1 MQNSDMA
8 QKVPPKRL
16 YRSRVNRMIVGVCG
30 GLAEYS
36 NIDATLVRI
45 LFVILGLMGGSG
57 IIIYIIGVIIIP
69 ENPNQPVTVK
79 KKKERDHSIF
89 WGSLL
94 IVLGAFL
101 LLNQMNFIPPIHV
114 WALPWNMVWAI
125 LLIAL
130 GAFLVLK
137 NSEQK
142 AQTPV
147 KKEESE
153 SGEEPKDAEFSAP
166 TGKTLFRS
174 KKDRMIAGV
183 CGGLAEYFNM
193 DPTIVR
199 LLYILLTMFSK
210 GLGVLAYIILIFA
223 VPEEKD
229 NEV

>member
-1 MQNSDMA
+1 MQNSNMA
-8 QKVPPKRL
+8 QNIPPKRL
-16 YRSRVNRMIVGVCG
+16 YRSRVNRMIAGVCG

-36 NIDATLVRI
+36 NIDVTLVRI

-57 IIIYIIGVIIIP
+57 IILYIIGAIIIP
-69 ENPNQPVTVK
+69 ENPNQPVSVK

-101 LLNQMNFIPPIHV
+101 LLNQMDFIPPIHV

-130 GAFLVLK
+130 GAFLVFK
-137 NSEQK
+137 TNEQK
-142 AQTPV
+142 PAATEE
-147 KKEESE
+147 KEESMP
-153 SGEEPKDAEFSAP
+153 GEEPKGTDFSA
-166 TGKTLFRS
+166 TGTKTLFRS

-199 LLYILLTMFSK
+199 LLYVLLTMFSK
-210 GLGVLAYIILIFA
+210 GLGILAYIILIFA